1 MQHPKWLPTG
11 ELETYITARGTSA
24 RRPRMVPNP
33 AYREP
38 TASAVTD
45 LVKAY
50 ERDKQT
56 CQRCQRRV
64 LWFVMPGHLMAPALD
79 DDGRLV
85 HVGCGGDTSGASA
98 R

>member
-11 ELETYITARGTSA
+11 EVETYITARGTSA

-38 TASAVTD
+38 SASGVTE

-50 ERDKQT
+50 DRDKRT
-56 CQRCQRRV
+56 CVRCERRV
-64 LWFVMPGHLMAPALD
+64 HWFVMPGHLMAPAMNA
-79 DDGRLV
+79 DGRLV
-85 HVGCGGDTSGASA
+85 HVGCQADG
-98 R
+98 

>member
-38 TASAVTD
+38 SASAVTQ
-45 LVKAY
+45 LAVAY
-50 ERDKQT
+50 DRDKQT
-56 CQRCQRRV
+56 CRRCERRV
-64 LWFVMPGHLMAPALD
+64 HWFVMPGHLMAPALD

-85 HVGCGGDTSGASA
+85 HVGCGGDTFGAHA

>member
-11 ELETYITARGTSA
+11 ELETYFTARGTSA

-50 ERDKQT
+50 DRDKQT

-64 LWFVMPGHLMAPALD
+64 HWFVMPGHLMAPALD

-85 HVGCGGDTSGASA
+85 HVGCGSDTSGA
-98 R
+98 

>member
-50 ERDKQT
+50 DRDKQT
-56 CQRCQRRV
+56 CRRCGRRV
-64 LWFVMPGHLMAPALD
+64 HWFVMPGHLMAPALD

-85 HVGCGGDTSGASA
+85 HVGCGGDTLGAHA